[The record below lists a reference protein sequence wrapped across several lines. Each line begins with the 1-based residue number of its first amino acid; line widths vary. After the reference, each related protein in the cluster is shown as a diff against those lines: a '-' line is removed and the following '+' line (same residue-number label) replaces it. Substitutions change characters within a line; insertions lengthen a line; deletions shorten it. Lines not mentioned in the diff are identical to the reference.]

1 MLFPRLLF
9 TLRSPGTKISAA
21 EKMDGDQVEPRICII
36 KPKWDFSGPQPP
48 THQCVVTDTS
58 LSVEEYLAE
67 LVRQSPRY
75 FEAFLHRWDDFDL
88 LIIQAGETQHIHVH
102 RYADKQVKTK
112 KTIRLNLQE
121 QSSAFF
127 VANQPIYHL
136 LTPGLERSS
145 PQLKYALLFDEFGY
159 STGYLQKPTIH
170 SIFLNE
176 KRGESSRKRPHPEVE
191 ADEAGISGM
200 DKKPKSQM
208 EGSADN
214 STGED
219 IVEKNTTSNDEDQ
232 NDSENVLEGI
242 DARHEDDK
250 HVSFS
255 DGVKQP
261 LAGEEKEAT
270 DNLVAM
276 DTSGEG
282 NEEISAEQENLPEA
296 STISRH
302 TTNNETSTEHDDQNN
317 QLPKDDTSDGT
328 GVVTNAK
335 ETNPDHRIPK
345 DDESDGIY
353 IDSDDDID
361 PILPKAAEIK
371 TVRSTDVFGDSD
383 SENDVNESRDNVEDS
398 GKSDP
403 VEADAEE
410 ATSQKNNDDDDSSS
424 SSSST
429 ESSSSSSSTKSSSS
443 SSSSSA
449 SSSSSSTESSSPSSS
464 ASKSTETLPV
474 NRQLF
479 PESLDSEENAVS
491 GDTNL
496 QVGEVPNEINME
508 MDGGYNENED
518 SQQSTTEVSEKISE
532 SADY

>member
-1 MLFPRLLF
+1 M
-9 TLRSPGTKISAA
+9 
-21 EKMDGDQVEPRICII
+21 
-36 KPKWDFSGPQPP
+36 
-48 THQCVVTDTS
+48 
-58 LSVEEYLAE
+58 
-67 LVRQSPRY
+67 
-75 FEAFLHRWDDFDL
+75 
-88 LIIQAGETQHIHVH
+88 
-102 RYADKQVKTK
+102 
-112 KTIRLNLQE
+112 
-121 QSSAFF
+121 
-127 VANQPIYHL
+127 
-136 LTPGLERSS
+136 
-145 PQLKYALLFDEFGY
+145 
-159 STGYLQKPTIH
+159 
-170 SIFLNE
+170 
-176 KRGESSRKRPHPEVE
+176 
-191 ADEAGISGM
+191 
-200 DKKPKSQM
+200 
-208 EGSADN
+208 
-214 STGED
+214 
-219 IVEKNTTSNDEDQ
+219 
-232 NDSENVLEGI
+232 EGI

-255 DGVKQP
+255 DGVKEP
-261 LAGEEKEAT
+261 LAGEEKGAT
-270 DNLVAM
+270 DNLAAR

-296 STISRH
+296 STISQH
-302 TTNNETSTEHDDQNN
+302 TTNTETSTEHDDQNN

-429 ESSSSSSSTKSSSS
+429 ESSSSSSSTESSSGS
-443 SSSSSA
+443 SSGSSSISA
-449 SSSSSSTESSSPSSS
+449 SSSSPSSS

-518 SQQSTTEVSEKISE
+518 SQQSTTEVSEKISQSLE
-532 SADY
+532 SAHQSSPP